1 MAGVF
6 WYGGQWVTEEPKLMG
21 PMDHAF
27 WLGSVIF
34 DGGRAIRGVAPDLD
48 RHAARCIRSAE
59 AMLMKPKLTATQIE
73 DLCREGLARMG
84 HQIVRSS
91 LRATS

>member
-6 WYGGQWVTEEPKLMG
+6 WYDGKWMTEEPKILG

-34 DGGRAIRGVAPDLD
+34 DGGRAIRGLAPDLALAD
-48 RHAARCIRSAE
+48 AIRQALRQL
-59 AMLMKPKLTATQIE
+59 AKP
-73 DLCREGLARMG
+73 
-84 HQIVRSS
+84 
-91 LRATS
+91 